1 MFVIRRGDV
10 TWLDQEKCVC
20 TCIVRKKDVLVF
32 LKKQDW
38 TWWISLSV

>member
-10 TWLDQEKCVC
+10 TWPRSGKVCVYLYSE
-20 TCIVRKKDVLVF
+20 KKDVLVF
-32 LKKQDW
+32 LRKQDW